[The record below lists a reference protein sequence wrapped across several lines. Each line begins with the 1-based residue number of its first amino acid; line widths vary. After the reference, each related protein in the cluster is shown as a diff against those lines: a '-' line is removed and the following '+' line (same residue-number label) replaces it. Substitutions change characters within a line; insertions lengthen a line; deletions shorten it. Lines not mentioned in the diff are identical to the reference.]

1 MISSSNNNRHPN
13 NILNGDQ
20 PSQVLNYQLVK
31 LTQTNKNLSI
41 GNSIQPEDSLIQV
54 GTWTTC
60 VHRQHIHVEP
70 RAPLL
75 AKLGHNKLLHTL
87 DKGRIPTPF
96 HLQGQPWQFHN
107 TNSSLHGEQPHS
119 TISLLTTKLAH
130 HSKNVRQQQQNLPR
144 QFIHNVII
152 HLHQCS
158 RNQGDILTINPF
170 LQDAPAIRLGGH
182 LDKAMYID
190 R

>member
-1 MISSSNNNRHPN
+1 MKHVPKKMVPQPTNEQRIRHDLQQQQHENQHPN

-41 GNSIQPEDSLIQV
+41 GISIQPEDSLTQV

-60 VHRQHIHVEP
+60 VYRQHIHVEP
-70 RAPLL
+70 RASLL
-75 AKLGHNKLLHTL
+75 AQLGHNKLLHTL

-107 TNSSLHGEQPHS
+107 TSSSLHEEQPHS
-119 TISLLTTKLAH
+119 TMSLLTTKLAH
-130 HSKNVRQQQQNLPR
+130 HLKECEATTDRLSLKTLP
-144 QFIHNVII
+144 I
-152 HLHQCS
+152 
-158 RNQGDILTINPF
+158 T
-170 LQDAPAIRLGGH
+170 
-182 LDKAMYID
+182 
-190 R
+190 